1 MNLAAFMRHAAIA
14 EPDREAVCVGNS
26 CWATYGRLGARTAAI
41 AQALRA
47 RGCTPGTCVG
57 IAMTNCPQFFET
69 LFGAWHAGLVA
80 VPINAKLHPNEFAY
94 ILGHSGARICF
105 VTPDLVESIAGLADD
120 IDTLDAV
127 VSVDDADYEVM
138 ATGPGMD
145 MAPAAPA
152 NPAWL
157 FYTSGTTG
165 RPKGATL
172 THRVLMAMTMAYFA
186 DIDHVEPGDALI
198 QAAPVSHGAGLFS
211 LSHVARAACNVIP
224 ESGHFAP
231 DEIFSIVN
239 ARKGV
244 SFFAAPTMLTRLIN
258 APGCR

>member
-1 MNLAAFMRHAAIA
+1 MSATRA
-14 EPDREAVCVGNS
+14 G
-26 CWATYGRLGARTAAI
+26 ATYGRLGARTAAI

-145 MAPAAPA
+145 MAPAARLPIPRGCSTPA
-152 NPAWL
+152 APPA
-157 FYTSGTTG
+157 GPRG
-165 RPKGATL
+165 RP
-172 THRVLMAMTMAYFA
+172 
-186 DIDHVEPGDALI
+186 
-198 QAAPVSHGAGLFS
+198 
-211 LSHVARAACNVIP
+211 
-224 ESGHFAP
+224 
-231 DEIFSIVN
+231 
-239 ARKGV
+239 
-244 SFFAAPTMLTRLIN
+244 
-258 APGCR
+258 